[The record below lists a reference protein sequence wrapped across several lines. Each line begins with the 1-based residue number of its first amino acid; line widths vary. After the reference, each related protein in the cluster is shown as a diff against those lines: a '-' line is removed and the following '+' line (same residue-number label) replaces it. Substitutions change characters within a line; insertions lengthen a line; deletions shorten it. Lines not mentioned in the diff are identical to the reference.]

1 MYALI
6 RAGGAGLSRILAA
19 RVSGPAVSLAI
30 ITFQLLGHNTK
41 TGRQVEQREVRKEI
55 RAHHLF
61 ACPAAV
67 SALKKQQ

>member
-1 MYALI
+1 M
-6 RAGGAGLSRILAA
+6 R
-19 RVSGPAVSLAI
+19 LAI
-30 ITFQLLGHNTK
+30 ITFQLLGHNAK

-55 RAHHLF
+55 WAHHLF